1 MDAAAGARRR
11 PAARRREVAA
21 AAACS
26 AAASVPEAPPP
37 PGRRRPYR
45 YPFSPVALFTVL
57 SPIFMPCRPW
67 HATSVT
73 EWSSYTKKP
82 YPLLFPV
89 SGSTTSLN
97 DFVGPNASTSSLTM
111 GSVR

>member
-1 MDAAAGARRR
+1 M
-11 PAARRREVAA
+11 PV
-21 AAACS
+21 S
-26 AAASVPEAPPP
+26 L
-37 PGRRRPYR
+37 
-45 YPFSPVALFTVL
+45 FSPVALFTVSVL

-111 GSVR
+111 GSVRK